1 MISSSKNTFW
11 FHFLAMIT
19 VVIWGTTFISTKILL
34 KEGLSSATIM
44 LLRFLIAYICIWPF
58 TWKSLFAKSLRD
70 EFLFLVAG
78 LSGGSLYFLSE
89 NTALSLS
96 LASNVALIVCTA
108 PILTALLF
116 LIFRKEEQMR
126 LSLFIG
132 SAVAFLGVALV
143 IYSGGVLLKMN
154 PLGDFLALGAALM
167 WAIYSLVI
175 KSLNAKYASMFI
187 IRKVFFYGILTILP
201 LIFTQKNNLDFRQLM
216 RMDILA
222 NLLFLGVVASMLC
235 YHAWNIASRI
245 LGVVRVTNYIY
256 FIPIVALLSAHLFL
270 GEQLPAPALG
280 GALLIV
286 AGIYLAR

>member
-1 MISSSKNTFW
+1 MTTSSKNTFW

-19 VVIWGTTFISTKILL
+19 VVIWGTTFISTKMLL
-34 KEGLSSATIM
+34 KEGLSSASIM

-58 TWKSLFAKSLRD
+58 TWKSLFAKNLKD

-132 SAVAFLGVALV
+132 STVAFLGVALV
-143 IYSGGVLLKMN
+143 IYSGG
-154 PLGDFLALGAALM
+154 
-167 WAIYSLVI
+167 
-175 KSLNAKYASMFI
+175 
-187 IRKVFFYGILTILP
+187 
-201 LIFTQKNNLDFRQLM
+201 
-216 RMDILA
+216 
-222 NLLFLGVVASMLC
+222 
-235 YHAWNIASRI
+235 
-245 LGVVRVTNYIY
+245 VRVTNYIY
-256 FIPIVALLSAHLFL
+256 FIPIVALLSANLFL
-270 GEQLPAPALG
+270 GEQLPVPALG